1 MGMPQQPARR
11 GLLRVLVVSLGVV
24 TLVSL
29 ATAGERA
36 KRRQANAPEPPPI
49 ESEILMEATT
59 GAILFEKDIHK
70 QRAPASM
77 VKMMLMLIVAEKL
90 RAGELRLSDSIVATA
105 HASKMGGSQVY
116 LREGE
121 AFTLE
126 EMMKA
131 IAIASANDACVAVAE
146 HISGTVEGFLALM
159 NERAKALGMDD
170 THFQSVHGLP
180 PTNGHPDDLTSAY
193 DMAVLARQLTTY
205 PELLGWSA
213 IKEDSLRGGK
223 FVLTNTNKLVYQFPG
238 VDGLKTGFHAQA
250 GFNVTATA
258 QRDGLRMIAV
268 VMGAPNGAV
277 RFDEAKR
284 LLAMGFNSYRKV
296 VVVRKDA
303 PVGPEISVSGSTL
316 RKVRAVAQ
324 EDMAVVVKKGVEK
337 QLVTAVQVPKELAAP
352 AHRGQVIGEVRIQ
365 LQEQILNQTAAVV
378 PEEIPK
384 VSFIWRLFGR

>member
-1 MGMPQQPARR
+1 MPRQPAHR
-11 GLLRVLVVSLGVV
+11 GLLGIVVVSLGVV
-24 TLVSL
+24 TLVSF
-29 ATAGERA
+29 ATAGERS
-36 KRRQANAPEPPPI
+36 KRRQANGTAPPPI
-49 ESEILMEATT
+49 ESALLMEGAT

-77 VKMMLMLIVAEKL
+77 VKMMLMLIVMEKL
-90 RAGELRLSDSIVATA
+90 RAGELHLSDSISASA

-121 AFTLE
+121 VFTLE

-131 IAIASANDACVAVAE
+131 IAIASANDACVVIAE
-146 HISGTVEGFLALM
+146 HISTTVEGFLELM

-170 THFQSVHGLP
+170 THFETVHGLP
-180 PTNGHPDDLTSAY
+180 PTNGNAGDLTSAH
-193 DMAVLARQLTTY
+193 DMAVLARELTKY
-205 PELLGWSA
+205 PDLLAWSA

-223 FVLTNTNKLVYQFPG
+223 FILTNTNKLVYQFPG

-250 GFNVTATA
+250 GFNITATA

-268 VMGAPNGAV
+268 VMGAPNSSV

-303 PVGPEISVSGSTL
+303 PVGPEIKVSGSTL

-324 EDMAVVVKKGVEK
+324 EDVAVVVKKGIEK
-337 QLVTAVQVPKELAAP
+337 QLVTDVEVPKDLSAP
-352 AHRGQVIGEVRIQ
+352 AHRGQIIGEVRIKH
-365 LQEQILNQTAAVV
+365 QEQILTRTAAVV

-384 VSFIWRLFGR
+384 VGLIWRLFGR